1 MGGLGVCG
9 GGGGGRWGGGGGGLV
24 GRQMVEVRDLPSISF
39 CRTESPS
46 HHFCKLG
53 FSLFCGLTNILLTFS
68 KSVMAIFSIDNYLE
82 EG

>member
-1 MGGLGVCG
+1 MCVLGGVLEWS
-9 GGGGGRWGGGGGGLV
+9 RGGLV

-46 HHFCKLG
+46 HHFCKLP
-53 FSLFCGLTNILLTFS
+53 FLLFCGLTNILINIS
-68 KSVMAIFSIDNYLE
+68 KSTMTIFSIDNYLE